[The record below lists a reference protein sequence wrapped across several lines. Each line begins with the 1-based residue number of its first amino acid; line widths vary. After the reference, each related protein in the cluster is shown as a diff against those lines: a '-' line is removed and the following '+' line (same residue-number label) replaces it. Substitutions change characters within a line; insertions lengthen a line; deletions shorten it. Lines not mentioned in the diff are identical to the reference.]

1 MRWRSE
7 LLSELVAW
15 LVGRSVGLGQG
26 QYGSTVLRLDS
37 NFDVSG
43 MFCFIYKRFC
53 IYKFYEFYS

>member
-7 LLSELVAW
+7 LLSELVGW

-43 MFCFIYKRFC
+43 MFRFIYKRFC